1 MQIVELNLKDIT
13 DTMVLLLE
21 HPIANGDTGTEVI
34 DGAYI
39 ADLLH
44 DDWGFYYT
52 VTTNLQK
59 VDRFVPDNEALA
71 GEQAQVIRARLVE
84 MLGLIEDA
92 PKSRKWR
99 LRAKVGTKK
108 QWYQDVAPK
117 GSGF

>member
-1 MQIVELNLKDIT
+1 
-13 DTMVLLLE
+13 MVLLLE
-21 HPIANGDTGTEVI
+21 HPIGNGDSGPDVI

-52 VTTNLQK
+52 VTTNLEK
-59 VDRFVPDNEALA
+59 VGRFVPQNDALD
-71 GEQAQVIRARLVE
+71 ELQARTIRERLAEVHE
-84 MLGLIEDA
+84 LIENA
-92 PKSRKWR
+92 PKSRRWR
-99 LRAKVGTKK
+99 IRARVGTKK